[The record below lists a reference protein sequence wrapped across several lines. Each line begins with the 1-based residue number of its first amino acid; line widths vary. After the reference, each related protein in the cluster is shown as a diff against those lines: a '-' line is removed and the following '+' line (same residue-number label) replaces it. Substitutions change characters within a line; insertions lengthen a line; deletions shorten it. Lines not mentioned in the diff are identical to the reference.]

1 MSTTVNFTLNGAAK
15 SVTVS
20 DSGTPLL
27 WVLRDNLGL
36 TGTKYGCGVEICGA
50 CMVLVNGQ
58 AQKSC
63 DMDVGSVSGK
73 NVVTVEGLAADADG
87 KKAQAAWVSCQVPQC
102 GWCQSG
108 FLIAT
113 VAAMKAGKHGSAIAG
128 QVSNICV
135 CGTQPRIAA
144 AMSTL

>member
-1 MSTTVNFTLNGAAK
+1 MATTVSFTLNGAAK
-15 SVTVS
+15 TLTV
-20 DSGTPLL
+20 DDTGMPLL
-27 WVLRDNLGL
+27 WALRDIAGL

-58 AQKSC
+58 AEKSC
-63 DMDVGSVSGK
+63 DMDVGSVAGK
-73 NVVTVEGLAADADG
+73 TVITVEGLSADPQG
-87 KKAQAAWVSCQVPQC
+87 QKAQAAWATCQVPQC

-113 VAAMKAGKHGSAIAG
+113 VAAMKAGQKGAAIAG
-128 QVSNICV
+128 SVGNICV